1 MNTPASSS
9 LSNTSSGSDAGLP
22 SPSPPRTPNREYKS
36 HRTIKNTYGRAKPST
51 DLPSSPDPW
60 SNYSTTHSSAS
71 PSSSPFQPRRSR
83 LSGSFVD
90 LAPWNTP
97 SRGTRTLTEKLER
110 AKLDLDS
117 DSDVDNADGG
127 GEGNEKKKYKDQDQ
141 DQDQVEDMDE
151 ETMAARAMSPSHT
164 PLKRRRRSIVMN
176 VALPVRSSPRAKK
189 TLTGTRET
197 TVQDQDQEA
206 EGLEGSRRGSS
217 SQLSPRSSSPSP
229 PASPSERS
237 FSNKKSRVGTSP
249 ATLLSLSTAKSRTL
263 SSDTSVNTIA
273 TEKRRTKQAT
283 LSSFFSPKAGKGTG
297 ILKGRADS
305 STSSNSSGSTADKD
319 VTVSTGNNNT
329 ATATTT
335 NTTTAGSISAKKSS
349 EQEPPKKLEQ
359 LFLAFSKDRTKSP
372 TTKPST
378 LATSSASIGSNST
391 LSTRKPAKTTSQLQ
405 REDEKSKRYHCPQC
419 GMPYVRG
426 QPEDEQI
433 HDRYHRAV
441 LGGIDFPGY
450 KNEVVVARYND
461 FENSERHHVAAS
473 NSGNKSLN
481 GGGEL
486 SYSRI
491 VMVSMSDAG
500 RSTST
505 SATTMTGGSS
515 FEKRKVKEVL
525 KLVNKELGSVDFDP
539 EQLDSC
545 KVFLYISGKKKVI
558 GCVIAERIKKGFEIL
573 SLSPSDASTDDSVPP
588 TNTPGATAANTMEA
602 AAPDHGGSA
611 IFCSTVAQPAICG
624 INRIWVSTL
633 YRRQKIASRLLDAV
647 RDRFI
652 YACKLEMSDLAFSQ
666 PTGDGKALASQ
677 YLGTDKFLV
686 YVE

>member
-83 LSGSFVD
+83 LSGSFAD

-206 EGLEGSRRGSS
+206 E
-217 SQLSPRSSSPSP
+217 
-229 PASPSERS
+229 
-237 FSNKKSRVGTSP
+237 
-249 ATLLSLSTAKSRTL
+249 
-263 SSDTSVNTIA
+263 
-273 TEKRRTKQAT
+273 
-283 LSSFFSPKAGKGTG
+283 AGKGTG

-573 SLSPSDASTDDSVPP
+573 SLSPFDASTDDSVPP